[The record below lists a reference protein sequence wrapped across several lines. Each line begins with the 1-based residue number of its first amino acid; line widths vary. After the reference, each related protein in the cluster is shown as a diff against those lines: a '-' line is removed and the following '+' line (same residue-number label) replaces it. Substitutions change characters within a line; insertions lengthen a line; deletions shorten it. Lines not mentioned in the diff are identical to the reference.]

1 MDDVFTVFRM
11 GEILVCLQAQD
22 MDFASRNRFKMW
34 KKENDRYKARTEAGR
49 SKEED
54 LLMYH
59 I

>member
-1 MDDVFTVFRM
+1 
-11 GEILVCLQAQD
+11 

-34 KKENDRYKARTEAGR
+34 KKKNDRYKTRPEAGS

-59 I
+59 F